1 MKAFAQNR
9 TTIDF
14 TAVFRSIEIVA
25 ICFDTASES
34 ASSSVTFSY
43 REAVGQN
50 GALGQKKIVALD
62 RALAARGKLT

>member
-25 ICFDTASES
+25 ICFDTASAKAGQRRRRNGCPEGAAGGMRQ
-34 ASSSVTFSY
+34 ASQLQFRMKTQTA
-43 REAVGQN
+43 RP
-50 GALGQKKIVALD
+50 IV
-62 RALAARGKLT
+62 

>member
-25 ICFDTASES
+25 ICFDTASTRS
-34 ASSSVTFSY
+34 GRSH
-43 REAVGQN
+43 
-50 GALGQKKIVALD
+50 
-62 RALAARGKLT
+62 LAAQK

>member
-25 ICFDTASES
+25 ICFDTSGGGCDARDSELTS
-34 ASSSVTFSY
+34 I
-43 REAVGQN
+43 GL
-50 GALGQKKIVALD
+50 ALIAQYIILGRDDECGWKTL
-62 RALAARGKLT
+62 

>member
-25 ICFDTASES
+25 ICFDTASAKS
-34 ASSSVTFSY
+34 GHLPGRNGCLKAAS
-43 REAVGQN
+43 
-50 GALGQKKIVALD
+50 KI
-62 RALAARGKLT
+62 